1 MYVPI
6 KRLALA
12 AALLGTTCAAGT
24 AWGADCPEGFPNKP
38 IDFLV
43 GFGAGG
49 GTDAIARSI
58 AAAIEAQQGWTIV
71 VDNRPGAG
79 GGVMAASLKN
89 ADADGYTVGIAGTD
103 TVAIV
108 PYTSPDAQFTWDD
121 FAYLGS
127 GMQINYGLVTR
138 SDSPF
143 STLEEFID
151 YAKEKGRATVS
162 VGGTNQ
168 EVLVKQLGEHFGVTL
183 VAVPGKGAAAALQE
197 ALGGHVDATT
207 QGSQHVQQIQSGD
220 MKQLASL
227 IDKRVDYAPDSKTLA
242 ESGLDPS
249 VAMQAFTILMVPKGV
264 DEAIMTCLAGAVDE
278 AVGSDTY
285 GELMRNFDNKAV
297 NLGPDGV
304 TDIVQQS
311 ATNYEKVL
319 AAN

>member
-1 MYVPI
+1 MCASI
-6 KRLALA
+6 KRLAVA

-24 AWGADCPEGFPNKP
+24 AWSAECPDGFPQKP

-49 GTDAIARSI
+49 GTDAIARAI
-58 AAAIEAQQGWTIV
+58 AAAIEAQQGWTVV

-89 ADADGYTVGIAGTD
+89 ADADGYTVGVAGTD

-121 FAYLGS
+121 FGYLGS

-138 SDSPF
+138 ADRPY
-143 STLEEFID
+143 STLEDFID
-151 YAKEKGRATVS
+151 YAKENGRATVS

-168 EVLVKQLGEHFGVTL
+168 EVLVKQLGEHFGVSL

-249 VAMQAFTILMVPKGV
+249 VAMQAFTILMVPKDV
-264 DEAIMTCLAGAVDE
+264 DEAVQTCLAGAVDE
-278 AVGSDTY
+278 AVGSDTFAK
-285 GELMRNFDNKAV
+285 LMSNFNNKAI
-297 NLGPDGV
+297 NLGPEGV
-304 TDIVQQS
+304 ADVVRLS
-311 ATNYEKVL
+311 AANYEKVL
-319 AAN
+319 SAK